1 MSLHQLPK
9 VVAKSHR
16 RLGQGGGSGRGKTA
30 GRGTKGQKARGKI
43 RQGFEGGQLRLI
55 KRLPFNRGK
64 NRNAGYRPKAVVVNV
79 AALELLPTNTIVTAD
94 VLVKHRIIKSEDAQR
109 RIKILGDG
117 NISKSLII
125 QLPCSKGAV
134 KKIEKA
140 GGSVVKPSQ
149 KSAGDSTKEKEKP
162 FEAKA
167 VSTKKS
173 VRKKAVKTSTK

>member
-9 VVAKSHR
+9 VSAKSHR

-64 NRNAGYRPKAVVVNV
+64 NRNAGYRPKTVVVNV
-79 AALELLPTNTIVTAD
+79 EALELLPHKTIVTAD
-94 VLVKHRIIKSEDAQR
+94 VLIRHRIIKGEDRNR

-117 NISKSLII
+117 NITKSLIV
-125 QLPCSKGAV
+125 QLACSKGAV

-140 GGSVVKPSQ
+140 GGSVAKSLEKSGKQQENTEKQ
-149 KSAGDSTKEKEKP
+149 KKI
-162 FEAKA
+162 KA
-167 VSTKKS
+167 AVQKTKKP
-173 VRKKAVKTSTK
+173 VVKKKKTITQ